1 MSCLML
7 AFLNFVGAPLSLF
20 KFLMKSF
27 LIRGFVNLIF
37 ASLIDVDFILL
48 KQVHLND
55 VSFPMI
61 KEHKSLIVYLIVCHP
76 AL

>member
-1 MSCLML
+1 
-7 AFLNFVGAPLSLF
+7 
-20 KFLMKSF
+20 MKSF

-61 KEHKSLIVYLIVCHP
+61 KEHKSLILYLIVCHP